1 MSFEL
6 SPTAAW
12 YLVQTKAR
20 KESEAFN
27 KLRAGGLK
35 GLFPKIHDG
44 KVCSGRQHTTEA
56 PLFPGYLFVRMIP
69 SRAYYKIKWTK
80 GVVRFVGWGDVPA
93 SVADEVVEIIR
104 KRMDE
109 QGRVRVEL
117 GLKPGE
123 EVKIRSGPLKDL
135 IGIFDGTLSPGGR
148 VRLLLQL
155 VGSQV
160 SVNVPESLVERN
172 R

>member
-1 MSFEL
+1 M
-6 SPTAAW
+6 
-12 YLVQTKAR
+12 
-20 KESEAFN
+20 
-27 KLRAGGLK
+27 
-35 GLFPKIHDG
+35 
-44 KVCSGRQHTTEA
+44 
-56 PLFPGYLFVRMIP
+56 
-69 SRAYYKIKWTK
+69 
-80 GVVRFVGWGDVPA
+80 GWGDVPA